1 VEKSRKNFQVAS
13 LGAGEIYNRPGSK
26 KQTKHRAEPVK
37 RYVDPCMAAT
47 GRIRCGQLDH
57 V

>member
-1 VEKSRKNFQVAS
+1 

-37 RYVDPCMAAT
+37 RYVDLSMSAT
-47 GRIRCGQLDH
+47 GRIRCGELDR